1 MKKEEISTMDRRRFI
16 KNTAMGLAFLP
27 TLGFGPLRAAAGEN
41 KKITKIALIKTSD
54 RTEGVKEALQ
64 ILEFPSVKKKR
75 VFIKPNFNTSDP
87 TPGSTHNDTLSR
99 LILEMRNRGA
109 LEITVGDRSG
119 PPATKSVLEEKGIF
133 ELAKKLDFKVVN
145 FEELPET
152 DWLPF
157 NPPGNHWEK
166 GFSLARP
173 AIEAEYLV
181 FTHCLKTHQYGG
193 VFTQSLKLTVGM
205 TPKSLMRELHR
216 SPDMRKMIAE
226 LNQPFKPQLLV
237 MDAVEAFVDGG
248 PMNGAARRAD
258 VIIAGCDRVAMDAV
272 GVAILKE
279 LGSNEAIMGR
289 KIFEQEQIARA
300 VELGLGISGPGQIEF
315 VTADK
320 TGWEYAK
327 KLKTILANG

>member
-1 MKKEEISTMDRRRFI
+1 MDRRKFI
-16 KNTAMGLAFLP
+16 KNTAVGLAFLP
-27 TLGFGPLRAAAGEN
+27 VLGFGSLSAAEN
-41 KKITKIALIKTSD
+41 KKMVKIALIKTTN
-54 RTEGVKEALQ
+54 RAEGVQEALR
-64 ILEFPSVKKKR
+64 ILDFPTVKNKR

-109 LEITVGDRSG
+109 VEITVGDRSG
-119 PPATKSVLEEKGIF
+119 PPATKTVLEEKGIF
-133 ELAKKLDFKVVN
+133 ELARKLNFKIIN
-145 FEELPET
+145 FEELPEA
-152 DWLPF
+152 DWVKF

-173 AIEAEYLV
+173 AVEAEYPV
-181 FTHCLKTHQYGG
+181 STYCLKTHQYGG
-193 VFTQSLKLTVGM
+193 VFTLSLKLTVGM
-205 TPKSLMRELHR
+205 TPKSLMRELHT
-216 SPDMRKMIAE
+216 SPHMRKMIAE
-226 LNQPFKPQLLV
+226 LNQPLKPQLLV
-237 MDAVEAFVDGG
+237 MDAIEAFVDGG
-248 PMNGAARRAD
+248 PMKGTVKRAD
-258 VIIAGCDRVAMDAV
+258 VIVAGCDRVAMDAV

-289 KIFEQEQIARA
+289 KIFQQEQIARA

-320 TGWEYAK
+320 AGWEYAQ